1 MSDINSASSI
11 AKIFD
16 GDNNEVKLK
25 YRHAPPK
32 NEFSYEPDHAK

>member
-16 GDNNEVKLK
+16 GDNKEVKLK
-25 YRHAPPK
+25 YRHCPPK
-32 NEFSYEPDHAK
+32 NELSYDPDHAK